1 MIETLPRTLRPVLV
15 TTMRSDQTSGRR
27 RETADTVAR
36 MSQTGPVEALIVDDD
51 QGGRDAL
58 RRGLAAEGFD
68 VAEAASGT
76 QALRVLSTSSPDVMV
91 LDVTMPNMSGIQVL
105 TELRAAGHRLPV
117 CMLSAR
123 DEIEDRVA
131 GLQAGADDY
140 VVKPFSVAE
149 LAARL
154 HALVR
159 LHVSR
164 DLHVVAVGDLA
175 MDPGRRVASRA
186 GRDLELTSREFDLL
200 LALGRHSGQVLSRPQ
215 LLELVWGY
223 TWDVDTNVVDVFVGY
238 LRKKTEAA
246 GEPRLLHTVRGV
258 GFVLRT

>member
-1 MIETLPRTLRPVLV
+1 
-15 TTMRSDQTSGRR
+15 
-27 RETADTVAR
+27 